1 MMALFDA
8 ASVLNLAILGNSAK
22 NPDMVTLLSVVWNC
36 FTSVII
42 SSGIYN
48 AFDRRLLYPPSAP
61 VDPSEERKTII
72 IRDIKFSFVLGML
85 LGVCSA
91 WVIME
96 ILLGMDGYSKYNAGM
111 LVGVLMLSFIF
122 KTVIIWDIDCRFGLG
137 MLLGVSS
144 AWVVVTEISLGRDG
158 HIKYSA
164 GIPVGVVM
172 LSLIFH
178 FCSETNLLQFR
189 PQPAIMD
196 PSIRWR
202 YGVDSV

>member
-1 MMALFDA
+1 
-8 ASVLNLAILGNSAK
+8 
-22 NPDMVTLLSVVWNC
+22 MVTLFSIIWNC
-36 FTSVII
+36 FSGVLI
-42 SSGIYN
+42 SSGIYHD
-48 AFDRRLLYPPSAP
+48 FDRRLIYLLS

-72 IRDIKFSFVLGML
+72 TMKCYFVLGML

-96 ILLGMDGYSKYNAGM
+96 RLLGMDGYSKYSAGM
-111 LVGVLMLSFIF
+111 LVGVLMLSLLF
-122 KTVIIWDIDCRFGLG
+122 KTIAIWDIDCRFGLG
-137 MLLGVSS
+137 MLLGVSL
-144 AWVVVTEISLGRDG
+144 AWVVVTDIWIGIDG

-164 GIPVGVVM
+164 GMLVGVVV

-189 PQPAIMD
+189 PQPAIRD
-196 PSIRWR
+196 PSILRRR